1 MLYNR
6 SSTAARSVICVSRR
20 FSIVRASIACRFVIS
35 IDRSISVT
43 CRCLSFHCS
52 RVTIHGRSIHI
63 SRANI
68 LSTADIARRCIR
80 IIGFSDSR
88 FIVRMLYNRSSTAA
102 RSVICVSR
110 RFSVIDRSVIRHI
123 AICSSIVSLTSGC
136 MSLNHSRAVIRELSL
151 GISRPRVLSN
161 SAIASVSRGLSV
173 ISRSITSYT
182 VIDSGTGCTLE
193 LCRCMGLDCIRT
205 VIHELSFGA
214 SRASV
219 FIDDADVGRRIR
231 AVEFRIS
238 RTVTRSLLCRTS
250 KFFAGSTTSG
260 RLDGNGRIICCEIA
274 AVGACRCSCRCRTFF
289 GDGLVGSRLHR
300 RPNGAF
306 TESTSAIHN
315 SLGLSRTAIGN
326 AVFTSRLSNG
336 RRYAA
341 VSRGFRF
348 DMSRRSCILSLRY
361 ITTLSGRSNNDCI
374 TFSSR
379 AVATSRDFALAL
391 RLRTRSWFS
400 GYILCLSARSDS
412 SFTARSGRL
421 SGQCTSIA
429 EYRCVCLRCCST
441 GSASRSSIVFTNSID
456 ICRRDIALTL
466 CCRCSFRR
474 GCSRGSSSIAAS
486 RNGANSL
493 FRSSAIL
500 ARRAANNR
508 CSFRC
513 RSNRG
518 FSAFSFRHTTT
529 AARCGFRRGRNSRTS
544 ALVCGSTTTADR
556 CIALVYQRRCGIL
569 NGCVCRRAIA
579 RLCLRH
585 VRTCTRCVARCRC
598 SRNGYICSVNRFV
611 CSRTICDRCAR
622 RCRCRFNRTRASGN
636 SVRINHIHVVCAR
649 SARFRIASSRIIN
662 TIGIDCRT
670 MCSISSICRASCS
683 CSSSSCRSRL
693 RCRYATASRHSVCS
707 STLCYGI
714 GIHNARFRTFAVAM
728 AAREHRC
735 NASPER
741 SGFRFGFIHCGHGRM
756 CGLKS
761 FRRHANRI
769 ADLGTSDFL
778 FRITVSQRVVC
789 NLAIFVGCGCISF
802 LSGCITIN
810 HGRVTGIASNVFR
823 GTSAFS
829 STLRQLSRCNNL
841 GSFFVCQAA
850 LRVRYHVSIGSVAIT
865 DRNSQS
871 TIRHIVTAH
880 GHVNTG
886 DFRTFSKLLC
896 QLRVSICKR
905 VLHSSQR
912 FLRIV
917 INSGIRVAH
926 FCSTLLVGHLEP
938 TGIVSFGSIKLLLCF
953 SLFGISG
960 NSSRLFLVVFAKRRI
975 GNTSKVIQILAF
987 HCRPCGNCSR
997 TICAILVQLTSGDA
1011 ERCGVLC
1018 IRNNVAKTSP
1028 LPVRHASSG
1037 PFLRAI
1043 CRSASG
1049 IFKTKLAFI
1058 CSKDCTL
1065 PIRTDSQVGS
1075 LGCNRARFITRITES
1090 GNACNFAILIA
1101 VSDLTIDSAFNG
1113 VIGSQVFNRTLRHL
1127 ATIKPKLIQSVC
1139 HGLTIRI
1146 GIKGFTRVIIHVAT
1160 LSVCTTYKA
1169 VGLFFVTK
1177 ADLAV
1182 FVQIAC
1188 SPSRCAICTC
1198 SCCHVCSNWLAITAR
1213 AAYNISNGI
1222 SSCTAVAS
1230 NATCQIKNIMRSTRN
1245 NSESASR
1252 FTHRVKTRCACD
1264 TESGSCKHIVQLLCD
1279 FEVCVCDKAPF
1290 HDAFNRCA
1298 DQSDVQCRS
1307 RNTNDPNV
1315 QNQQNTL

>member
-1 MLYNR
+1 
-6 SSTAARSVICVSRR
+6 
-20 FSIVRASIACRFVIS
+20 
-35 IDRSISVT
+35 
-43 CRCLSFHCS
+43 
-52 RVTIHGRSIHI
+52 
-63 SRANI
+63 
-68 LSTADIARRCIR
+68 
-80 IIGFSDSR
+80 
-88 FIVRMLYNRSSTAA
+88 
-102 RSVICVSR
+102 
-110 RFSVIDRSVIRHI
+110 
-123 AICSSIVSLTSGC
+123 
-136 MSLNHSRAVIRELSL
+136 MSLNRSRAVIRELSL
-151 GISRPRVLSN
+151 GISRP
-161 SAIASVSRGLSV
+161 
-173 ISRSITSYT
+173 
-182 VIDSGTGCTLE
+182 
-193 LCRCMGLDCIRT
+193 
-205 VIHELSFGA
+205 
-214 SRASV
+214 SV

-231 AVEFRIS
+231 AAEFRIS

-274 AVGACRCSCRCRTFF
+274 AVGAYRCSCRCRAFF

-306 TESTSAIHN
+306 TEST
-315 SLGLSRTAIGN
+315 
-326 AVFTSRLSNG
+326 
-336 RRYAA
+336 
-341 VSRGFRF
+341 
-348 DMSRRSCILSLRY
+348 
-361 ITTLSGRSNNDCI
+361 
-374 TFSSR
+374 
-379 AVATSRDFALAL
+379 
-391 RLRTRSWFS
+391 
-400 GYILCLSARSDS
+400 
-412 SFTARSGRL
+412 
-421 SGQCTSIA
+421 
-429 EYRCVCLRCCST
+429 
-441 GSASRSSIVFTNSID
+441 
-456 ICRRDIALTL
+456 
-466 CCRCSFRR
+466 
-474 GCSRGSSSIAAS
+474 
-486 RNGANSL
+486 
-493 FRSSAIL
+493 
-500 ARRAANNR
+500 
-508 CSFRC
+508 
-513 RSNRG
+513 
-518 FSAFSFRHTTT
+518 SAFSFRHTTT

-598 SRNGYICSVNRFV
+598 SRNGYICSVNRFA

-622 RCRCRFNRTRASGN
+622 RCRCRFNRTRAIGN

-728 AAREHRC
+728 VAREHRC
-735 NASPER
+735 NTSPER
-741 SGFRFGFIHCGHGRM
+741 SGFRFWFIHCGHGRM
-756 CGLKS
+756 CGLES
-761 FRRHANRI
+761 LRCHANRI
-769 ADLGTSDFL
+769 ADLGTSNFL
-778 FRITVSQRVVC
+778 SGITVSQRVVC

-829 STLRQLSRCNNL
+829 STLRQPSRCNNL

-850 LRVRYHVSIGSVAIT
+850 LRVRYHVSIGSVAIA

-896 QLRVSICKR
+896 QLRVSVCKR
-905 VLHSSQR
+905 ILHCGQR
-912 FLRIV
+912 FRRIV
-917 INSGIRVAH
+917 INGGIRVAH
-926 FCSTLLVGHLEP
+926 FCGTLLVGHLEP

-953 SLFGISG
+953 SLFDISG

-987 HCRPCGNCSR
+987 HCRPCGNCSC

-1018 IRNNVAKTSP
+1018 IRNNVAKASP
-1028 LPVRHASSG
+1028 LPVRHAGSC

-1049 IFKTKLAFI
+1049 VFKTELTFI
-1058 CSKDCTL
+1058 RSKDCTL

-1146 GIKGFTRVIIHVAT
+1146 GVEGLARVFVHVAT
-1160 LSVCTTYKA
+1160 LSVCPTYKA

-1188 SPSRCAICTC
+1188 SSSCCAVGTC
-1198 SCCHVCSNWLAITAR
+1198 SCCHACSNWLAITAR

-1230 NATCQIKNIMRSTRN
+1230 NAACQIKSIMRGTRN

-1252 FTHRVKTRCACD
+1252 FTHRVKTCCACD
-1264 TESGSCKHIVQLLCD
+1264 AESGFCKHIVQLLCD

-1307 RNTNDPNV
+1307 CNTNDPNV
-1315 QNQQNTL
+1315 QN

>member
-1 MLYNR
+1 MNFR
-6 SSTAARSVICVSRR
+6 
-20 FSIVRASIACRFVIS
+20 
-35 IDRSISVT
+35 
-43 CRCLSFHCS
+43 
-52 RVTIHGRSIHI
+52 
-63 SRANI
+63 
-68 LSTADIARRCIR
+68 RRC
-80 IIGFSDSR
+80 G
-88 FIVRMLYNRSSTAA
+88 
-102 RSVICVSR
+102 
-110 RFSVIDRSVIRHI
+110 
-123 AICSSIVSLTSGC
+123 
-136 MSLNHSRAVIRELSL
+136 
-151 GISRPRVLSN
+151 
-161 SAIASVSRGLSV
+161 
-173 ISRSITSYT
+173 
-182 VIDSGTGCTLE
+182 
-193 LCRCMGLDCIRT
+193 RCAYG
-205 VIHELSFGA
+205 
-214 SRASV
+214 
-219 FIDDADVGRRIR
+219 
-231 AVEFRIS
+231 
-238 RTVTRSLLCRTS
+238 
-250 KFFAGSTTSG
+250 
-260 RLDGNGRIICCEIA
+260 
-274 AVGACRCSCRCRTFF
+274 
-289 GDGLVGSRLHR
+289 
-300 RPNGAF
+300 
-306 TESTSAIHN
+306 
-315 SLGLSRTAIGN
+315 
-326 AVFTSRLSNG
+326 
-336 RRYAA
+336 
-341 VSRGFRF
+341 
-348 DMSRRSCILSLRY
+348 
-361 ITTLSGRSNNDCI
+361 
-374 TFSSR
+374 
-379 AVATSRDFALAL
+379 
-391 RLRTRSWFS
+391 
-400 GYILCLSARSDS
+400 
-412 SFTARSGRL
+412 
-421 SGQCTSIA
+421 
-429 EYRCVCLRCCST
+429 ST

-493 FRSSAIL
+493 FRS
-500 ARRAANNR
+500 
-508 CSFRC
+508 
-513 RSNRG
+513 
-518 FSAFSFRHTTT
+518 
-529 AARCGFRRGRNSRTS
+529 S

-598 SRNGYICSVNRFV
+598 SRNGYICSVNRFA
-611 CSRTICDRCAR
+611 CSRTIRGRCA
-622 RCRCRFNRTRASGN
+622 CRCRSSPCRARTVCN
-636 SVRINHIHVVCAR
+636 SIGINHIYVVCTNGAR
-649 SARFRIASSRIIN
+649 SRSTSAAIS
-662 TIGIDCRT
+662 IDCRT
-670 MCSISSICRASCS
+670 VCSISGICRASYS
-683 CSSSSCRSRL
+683 CSSSSCRCRL

-735 NASPER
+735 NTSPER
-741 SGFRFGFIHCGHGRM
+741 SGFRFWFIHCGHGRM
-756 CGLKS
+756 CGLES
-761 FRRHANRI
+761 LRCHANRI
-769 ADLGTSDFL
+769 ADLGTSNFL
-778 FRITVSQRVVC
+778 SGIIVSQRVVC

-850 LRVRYHVSIGSVAIT
+850 LRVRYHVSIGSVAIA

-912 FLRIV
+912 FPRIV
-917 INSGIRVAH
+917 INSRIRVAH
-926 FCSTLLVGHLEP
+926 FCGTLLVGHLEP
-938 TGIVSFGSIKLLLCF
+938 PGVIFFSSIKLLLCLG
-953 SLFGISG
+953 LFGVSG
-960 NSSRLFLVVFAKRRI
+960 DSGCLLLVVLIKRGI
-975 GNTSKVIQILAF
+975 SNTSKVIQVFAF
-987 HCRPCGNCSR
+987 HRGPCGNCGR
-997 TICAILVQLTSGDA
+997 AICTILVQLTSGDA

-1018 IRNNVAKTSP
+1018 IWNSVAKTSS

-1049 IFKTKLAFI
+1049 IFKTELAFI
-1058 CSKDCTL
+1058 RSKNCAL

-1075 LGCNRARFITRITES
+1075 LGCSHARFITRITES
-1090 GNACNFAILIA
+1090 GNACNLAILIA

-1127 ATIKPKLIQSVC
+1127 AAVKSELIQSVR
-1139 HGLTIRI
+1139 HSLTIRI

-1169 VGLFFVTK
+1169 VGLFFITK

-1188 SPSRCAICTC
+1188 SSSCRAIRPS
-1198 SCCHVCSNWLAITAR
+1198 SCCHACSNWLAIAAHTAYDITNCVCGGTTM
-1213 AAYNISNGI
+1213 ASNG
-1222 SSCTAVAS
+1222 A
-1230 NATCQIKNIMRSTRN
+1230 CQIKSIMCGTRN

-1252 FTHRVKTRCACD
+1252 FTHRVKTCCACNA
-1264 TESGSCKHIVQLLCD
+1264 ESGFCKHIVQLLCD

-1298 DQSDVQCRS
+1298 DQSDVQCCS
-1307 RNTNDPNV
+1307 CNTNDPNV
-1315 QNQQNTL
+1315 QN

>member
-6 SSTAARSVICVSRR
+6 R
-20 FSIVRASIACRFVIS
+20 
-35 IDRSISVT
+35 
-43 CRCLSFHCS
+43 
-52 RVTIHGRSIHI
+52 
-63 SRANI
+63 
-68 LSTADIARRCIR
+68 
-80 IIGFSDSR
+80 
-88 FIVRMLYNRSSTAA
+88 STAA

-123 AICSSIVSLTSGC
+123 VICSSIVSLTSGC
-136 MSLNHSRAVIRELSL
+136 MSLNRSRAVIRELSL
-151 GISRPRVLSN
+151 GISRP
-161 SAIASVSRGLSV
+161 
-173 ISRSITSYT
+173 
-182 VIDSGTGCTLE
+182 
-193 LCRCMGLDCIRT
+193 
-205 VIHELSFGA
+205 
-214 SRASV
+214 SV

-231 AVEFRIS
+231 AAEFRIS

-274 AVGACRCSCRCRTFF
+274 AVGAYRCSCRCRAFF

-315 SLGLSRTAIGN
+315 SLGLSRAAIGN

-336 RRYAA
+336 RSYAA
-341 VSRGFRF
+341 VSRGFHF

-412 SFTARSGRL
+412 SFTARSGRF

-429 EYRCVCLRCCST
+429 EYRCGCLRCCST

-556 CIALVYQRRCGIL
+556 CIAIVYQRRCGIL

-598 SRNGYICSVNRFV
+598 SRNGYICSVNRFA

-622 RCRCRFNRTRASGN
+622 RCRCRFNRTRAIGN

-649 SARFRIASSRIIN
+649 STRFRIASSRIIN

-728 AAREHRC
+728 VAREHRC
-735 NASPER
+735 NTSPER
-741 SGFRFGFIHCGHGRM
+741 SGFRFWFIHCGHGRM
-756 CGLKS
+756 CGLES
-761 FRRHANRI
+761 LRCHANRI
-769 ADLGTSDFL
+769 ADLGTSNFL
-778 FRITVSQRVVC
+778 SGIIVSQRVVC

-829 STLRQLSRCNNL
+829 STLRQTSRCNNL

-850 LRVRYHVSIGSVAIT
+850 LRVRYHVSIGSVAIA

-917 INSGIRVAH
+917 INSRIRVAH
-926 FCSTLLVGHLEP
+926 FCGTLLVGHLEP
-938 TGIVSFGSIKLLLCF
+938 TGVIFFGSIKLLLGLG
-953 SLFGISG
+953 LFGVSG
-960 NSSRLFLVVFAKRRI
+960 NSSRLFLVVLIKRGI
-975 GNTSKVIQILAF
+975 SNTSKVIQVFAF
-987 HCRPCGNCSR
+987 HRGPCGNCGR
-997 TICAILVQLTSGDA
+997 AICTILVQLTSGDA

-1049 IFKTKLAFI
+1049 IFKTELAFI
-1058 CSKDCTL
+1058 RSKNCAL

-1075 LGCNRARFITRITES
+1075 LGCSHARFITRITES
-1090 GNACNFAILIA
+1090 GNACNLAILIA
-1101 VSDLTIDSAFNG
+1101 VSDLTIDSTFNG

-1127 ATIKPKLIQSVC
+1127 AAVKSELIQSVR
-1139 HGLTIRI
+1139 HSLTIRI
-1146 GIKGFTRVIIHVAT
+1146 GVEGLARVFVHVAAFGVRT
-1160 LSVCTTYKA
+1160 KYKA
-1169 VGLFFVTK
+1169 VGLFLVAI
-1177 ADLAV
+1177 ADLTV
-1182 FVQIAC
+1182 FIQIVC
-1188 SPSRCAICTC
+1188 SPSRCAIGTC
-1198 SCCHVCSNWLAITAR
+1198 SCCHACSNWLAITAR

-1230 NATCQIKNIMRSTRN
+1230 NAACQIKNIMRSTRN

-1252 FTHRVKTRCACD
+1252 FTHRVKTCCACD
-1264 TESGSCKHIVQLLCD
+1264 AESGFCKHIVQLLCD

-1298 DQSDVQCRS
+1298 DQSDAQCRS
-1307 RNTNDPNV
+1307 CNTNDPNV

>member
-6 SSTAARSVICVSRR
+6 R
-20 FSIVRASIACRFVIS
+20 
-35 IDRSISVT
+35 
-43 CRCLSFHCS
+43 
-52 RVTIHGRSIHI
+52 
-63 SRANI
+63 
-68 LSTADIARRCIR
+68 
-80 IIGFSDSR
+80 
-88 FIVRMLYNRSSTAA
+88 STAA

-123 AICSSIVSLTSGC
+123 VICSSIVSLTSGC
-136 MSLNHSRAVIRELSL
+136 MSLNRSRAVIRELSL
-151 GISRPRVLSN
+151 GISRP
-161 SAIASVSRGLSV
+161 
-173 ISRSITSYT
+173 
-182 VIDSGTGCTLE
+182 
-193 LCRCMGLDCIRT
+193 
-205 VIHELSFGA
+205 
-214 SRASV
+214 SV

-231 AVEFRIS
+231 AAEFRIS

-274 AVGACRCSCRCRTFF
+274 AVGAYRCSCRCRAFF

-315 SLGLSRTAIGN
+315 SLGLSRAAIGN

-336 RRYAA
+336 RSYAA
-341 VSRGFRF
+341 VSRGFHF

-412 SFTARSGRL
+412 SFTARSGRF

-429 EYRCVCLRCCST
+429 EYRCGCLRCCST
-441 GSASRSSIVFTNSID
+441 GS
-456 ICRRDIALTL
+456 
-466 CCRCSFRR
+466 
-474 GCSRGSSSIAAS
+474 
-486 RNGANSL
+486 
-493 FRSSAIL
+493 
-500 ARRAANNR
+500 
-508 CSFRC
+508 
-513 RSNRG
+513 
-518 FSAFSFRHTTT
+518 TTT
-529 AARCGFRRGRNSRTS
+529 T
-544 ALVCGSTTTADR
+544 DR

-569 NGCVCRRAIA
+569 NGCVCRRAI
-579 RLCLRH
+579 
-585 VRTCTRCVARCRC
+585 
-598 SRNGYICSVNRFV
+598 
-611 CSRTICDRCAR
+611 CDRCAR
-622 RCRCRFNRTRASGN
+622 RCRCRFNRTRAISN
-636 SVRINHIHVVCAR
+636 S
-649 SARFRIASSRIIN
+649 
-662 TIGIDCRT
+662 
-670 MCSISSICRASCS
+670 
-683 CSSSSCRSRL
+683 
-693 RCRYATASRHSVCS
+693 
-707 STLCYGI
+707 LCYGI

-728 AAREHRC
+728 VAKEHRC
-735 NASPER
+735 NTSPER
-741 SGFRFGFIHCGHGRM
+741 SGFRFWFIHCGHGRM
-756 CGLKS
+756 CGLES
-761 FRRHANRI
+761 LRCHANRI
-769 ADLGTSDFL
+769 ADLGTSNFL
-778 FRITVSQRVVC
+778 SGIIVSQRVVC

-850 LRVRYHVSIGSVAIT
+850 LRVRYHVSIGNVAIA

-896 QLRVSICKR
+896 QLRVSVCKR
-905 VLHSSQR
+905 ILHCGQR
-912 FLRIV
+912 FRRIV
-917 INSGIRVAH
+917 INSRIRVAH
-926 FCSTLLVGHLEP
+926 FCGTLLVGHLEP

-997 TICAILVQLTSGDA
+997 AICAILVQLTSGNA
-1011 ERCGVLC
+1011 ERCRILC
-1018 IRNNVAKTSP
+1018 IWDNVAKASP

-1049 IFKTKLAFI
+1049 VFKTELTFI
-1058 CSKDCTL
+1058 RSKDCTL

-1075 LGCNRARFITRITES
+1075 LGCNRARFITGITES

-1101 VSDLTIDSAFNG
+1101 VSNLTIDSAFNG

-1139 HGLTIRI
+1139 HSLTIRI
-1146 GIKGFTRVIIHVAT
+1146 GIKGYTRVIIHVAT

-1188 SPSRCAICTC
+1188 SSSCCAIGTC
-1198 SCCHVCSNWLAITAR
+1198 SCCHACSNWLVITAR

-1230 NATCQIKNIMRSTRN
+1230 NAACQTKSIMRGTRN
-1245 NSESASR
+1245 NSESANR
-1252 FTHRVKTRCACD
+1252 FTHRVKTCCACD
-1264 TESGSCKHIVQLLCD
+1264 AESGFCKHIVQLLCD

-1307 RNTNDPNV
+1307 CNTNDPNV
-1315 QNQQNTL
+1315 QN

>member
-1 MLYNR
+1 
-6 SSTAARSVICVSRR
+6 
-20 FSIVRASIACRFVIS
+20 
-35 IDRSISVT
+35 
-43 CRCLSFHCS
+43 
-52 RVTIHGRSIHI
+52 
-63 SRANI
+63 
-68 LSTADIARRCIR
+68 
-80 IIGFSDSR
+80 
-88 FIVRMLYNRSSTAA
+88 
-102 RSVICVSR
+102 
-110 RFSVIDRSVIRHI
+110 
-123 AICSSIVSLTSGC
+123 
-136 MSLNHSRAVIRELSL
+136 MSLNRSRAVIRELSL
-151 GISRPRVLSN
+151 GISRP
-161 SAIASVSRGLSV
+161 
-173 ISRSITSYT
+173 
-182 VIDSGTGCTLE
+182 
-193 LCRCMGLDCIRT
+193 
-205 VIHELSFGA
+205 
-214 SRASV
+214 SV

-231 AVEFRIS
+231 AAEFRIS

-274 AVGACRCSCRCRTFF
+274 AVGAYRCSCRCRAFF

-315 SLGLSRTAIGN
+315 SLGLSRAAIGN

-336 RRYAA
+336 RSYAA
-341 VSRGFRF
+341 VSRGFHF
-348 DMSRRSCILSLRY
+348 DVSRRSCILNLRY

-412 SFTARSGRL
+412 SFTARSGRF

-429 EYRCVCLRCCST
+429 EYRCGCLRCCST

-466 CCRCSFRR
+466 CC
-474 GCSRGSSSIAAS
+474 
-486 RNGANSL
+486 
-493 FRSSAIL
+493 
-500 ARRAANNR
+500 
-508 CSFRC
+508 
-513 RSNRG
+513 
-518 FSAFSFRHTTT
+518 
-529 AARCGFRRGRNSRTS
+529 
-544 ALVCGSTTTADR
+544 R

-598 SRNGYICSVNRFV
+598 SRNGYICSVNRFA

-622 RCRCRFNRTRASGN
+622 RCRCRFNRTRAIGN

-662 TIGIDCRT
+662 AIGIDCRT

-728 AAREHRC
+728 VAREHRC
-735 NASPER
+735 NTSPER
-741 SGFRFGFIHCGHGRM
+741 SGFRFWFIHCGHGRM
-756 CGLKS
+756 CGLES
-761 FRRHANRI
+761 LRCHANRI
-769 ADLGTSDFL
+769 ADLGTSNFL
-778 FRITVSQRVVC
+778 SGIIVSQRVVC

-829 STLRQLSRCNNL
+829 STLRQPSRCNNL

-850 LRVRYHVSIGSVAIT
+850 LRVRYHVSIGSVAIA

-917 INSGIRVAH
+917 INSRIRVAH
-926 FCSTLLVGHLEP
+926 FCGTLLVGHLEP
-938 TGIVSFGSIKLLLCF
+938 TGVIFFGSIKLLLGLG
-953 SLFGISG
+953 LFGVSG
-960 NSSRLFLVVFAKRRI
+960 NSSRLFLVVLIKRGI
-975 GNTSKVIQILAF
+975 SNTSKVIQVFAF
-987 HCRPCGNCSR
+987 HRGPCGNCGR
-997 TICAILVQLTSGDA
+997 AICTILVQLTSGDA

-1049 IFKTKLAFI
+1049 IFKTELAFI
-1058 CSKDCTL
+1058 RSKNCAL

-1075 LGCNRARFITRITES
+1075 LGCSHARFITRITES
-1090 GNACNFAILIA
+1090 GNACNLAILIA
-1101 VSDLTIDSAFNG
+1101 VSDLTIDSTFNG

-1127 ATIKPKLIQSVC
+1127 AAVKSELIQSVR
-1139 HGLTIRI
+1139 HSLTIRI
-1146 GIKGFTRVIIHVAT
+1146 GVEGIARVFVHVAAFG
-1160 LSVCTTYKA
+1160 VRTTYKA
-1169 VGLFFVTK
+1169 VGLFLVAI
-1177 ADLAV
+1177 ADLTV
-1182 FVQIAC
+1182 FIQIVC
-1188 SPSRCAICTC
+1188 SPSRCAIGRQR
-1198 SCCHVCSNWLAITAR
+1198 CHACSNWLAITAR

-1230 NATCQIKNIMRSTRN
+1230 NAACQIKNIMRSTRN
-1245 NSESASR
+1245 NSESANR
-1252 FTHRVKTRCACD
+1252 FTHRVKTCCACD
-1264 TESGSCKHIVQLLCD
+1264 AESGFCKHIVQLLCD

-1307 RNTNDPNV
+1307 CNTNDPNV